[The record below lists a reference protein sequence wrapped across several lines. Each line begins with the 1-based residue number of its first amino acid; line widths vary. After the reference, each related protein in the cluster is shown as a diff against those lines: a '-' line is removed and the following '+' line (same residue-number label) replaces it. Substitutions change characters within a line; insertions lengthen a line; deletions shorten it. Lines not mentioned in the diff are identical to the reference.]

1 MYAEYASYF
10 QKLNDYLKWQ
20 TERIRY
26 LESRIDGLEQELD
39 KVKSQDRIRIDK
51 IEYNFDQLKVE
62 KLDGT
67 LNVGIAPAGLGA
79 QNIDDLAV
87 GGKTVYTNTAR
98 SESFERIQ
106 KRVDD
111 FLLQA
116 APAEMEKLQDRY
128 QLHLSEEFQDFM
140 IGDLQGQTGQR
151 IEYYMQ
157 SIGGNGQTLLLTQE
171 QEEAIASK
179 VIDDV
184 RSGLEQYLMKQKDE
198 GGKSDDSNEFA
209 GGK

>member
-67 LNVGIAPAGLGA
+67 LNVGIAPRGWGLRTSTTWRSA
-79 QNIDDLAV
+79 ARRSTRIRPVLSRSSAF
-87 GGKTVYTNTAR
+87 R
-98 SESFERIQ
+98 SESMTSCCKPRLP
-106 KRVDD
+106 RW
-111 FLLQA
+111 
-116 APAEMEKLQDRY
+116 RNCR
-128 QLHLSEEFQDFM
+128 
-140 IGDLQGQTGQR
+140 TG
-151 IEYYMQ
+151 I
-157 SIGGNGQTLLLTQE
+157 SST
-171 QEEAIASK
+171 
-179 VIDDV
+179 
-184 RSGLEQYLMKQKDE
+184 
-198 GGKSDDSNEFA
+198 
-209 GGK
+209 

>member
-26 LESRIDGLEQELD
+26 LESRVDDLAKELE
-39 KVKSQDRIRIDK
+39 KVKSQERIRIEK

-67 LNVGIAPAGLGA
+67 LNVGIAPSGLGA

-87 GGKTVYTNTAR
+87 GGKTIYTNTAR

-106 KRVDD
+106 KRVND
-111 FLLQA
+111 FLLHT
-116 APAEMEKLQDRY
+116 APGEVEKLKDQY
-128 QLHLSEEFQDFM
+128 QLDLDEDFRDFM

-157 SIGGNGQTLLLTQE
+157 SMTGNEQTLLTPE
-171 QEEAIASK
+171 QEEAIAAK
-179 VIDDV
+179 VMEDV
-184 RSGLEQYLMKQKDE
+184 RAGVEQYLMKRKDE
-198 GGKSDDSNEFA
+198 GGKPSDSNEFA